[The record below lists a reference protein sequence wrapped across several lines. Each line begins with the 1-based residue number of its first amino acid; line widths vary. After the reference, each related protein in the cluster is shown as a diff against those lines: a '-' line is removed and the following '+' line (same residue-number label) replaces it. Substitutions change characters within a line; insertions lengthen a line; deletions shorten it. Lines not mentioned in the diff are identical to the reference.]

1 MIRPSWIP
9 CRALFVGSFFFLAVF
24 GAGVQPVVAQDDAAA
39 ARAAAGCGPS
49 GEMFNVQTTDQK
61 HPVGQAEPGKALV
74 YFFVDFINAPTM
86 RVGMDGNWVGANEGK
101 SYFFFP
107 VEPGEHNIC
116 SEWQSGTFKKSS
128 ERVGEAI
135 HLTAE
140 AGKTYY
146 LRLIFSYQRMSLEM
160 EDEAE
165 GHFLIGSSLFASS
178 ETKKK
183 K

>member
-1 MIRPSWIP
+1 MNRNG
-9 CRALFVGSFFFLAVF
+9 CVLLLVLFFGTAV
-24 GAGVQPVVAQDDAAA
+24 PVVAQDDAAT
-39 ARAAAGCGPS
+39 ARTAAGCGAS

-61 HPVGQAEPGKALV
+61 HPAGQVEPGKALV

-86 RVGMDGNWVGANEGK
+86 RVGVDGSWVGANDGK

-146 LRLIFSYQRMSLEM
+146 LRLIFSYQRMSLETA
-160 EDEAE
+160 DEAE
-165 GHFLIGSSLFASS
+165 GHFLIGSSLFATS
-178 ETKKK
+178 EPKKK

>member
-1 MIRPSWIP
+1 MNRLSRLSYWAQIV
-9 CRALFVGSFFFLAVF
+9 RAFFFLAVF
-24 GAGVQPVVAQDDAAA
+24 GLGVLRVLAQDDAAA
-39 ARAAAGCGPS
+39 ARTAAGCGPS

-61 HPVGQAEPGKALV
+61 HPVGQMEPGKALV

-86 RVGMDGNWVGANEGK
+86 RVGVDGNWVGANDGK

-128 ERVGEAI
+128 ERVGEAM